1 MRDAMKS
8 KTGPVVMNGRAA
20 LRVLLFV
27 LLTGLLLSG
36 CGQTAG
42 SDTPDDP
49 VEEQERTDI
58 SAEMP
63 ERQAEAIAVIIGETS
78 YSVPAFNY
86 YYFSALNDIIQNA
99 GSTASF
105 LNLDPAKDLSEQDC
119 PLSKDGGSW
128 DDYLRSAV
136 LDHLKDVTALG
147 TAAANEGVSLSKGQE
162 YEIDQQMEYLALQA
176 SDAGYEGLTAC
187 LEAQYGSGMS
197 EELMRDILTKQR
209 LCEVYKAH
217 VQAQYDFSDDELAG
231 YYRDHLYEYSAYS
244 WLYAFAGNNDR
255 PETAEICGELAAIH
269 DKQTFTDRCID
280 LTGREVYTMTD
291 VSGQELGDPEAPDA
305 VWLSDPN
312 RAEGDTFTGDT
323 GSSSYVLYYLSRN
336 DYGFEEDEDSS
347 SSEWRVKAFKGLRD
361 QTFDQ
366 WLETAVAGLEIA
378 GGEGWE
384 SVGR

>member
-1 MRDAMKS
+1 
-8 KTGPVVMNGRAA
+8 MNGRAA

-63 ERQAEAIAVIIGETS
+63 ERQAEAIAVTIGETS

-105 LNLDPAKDLSEQDC
+105 LNLDTAKDLSEQDC
-119 PLSKDGGSW
+119 PLSEDGGSW

-231 YYRDHLYEYSAYS
+231 YYRDHLYEYSATPGCMR
-244 WLYAFAGNNDR
+244 LPA
-255 PETAEICGELAAIH
+255 TM
-269 DKQTFTDRCID
+269 
-280 LTGREVYTMTD
+280 TGRRRRRFAVNWRLFMISRPLRTG
-291 VSGQELGDPEAPDA
+291 VS
-305 VWLSDPN
+305 
-312 RAEGDTFTGDT
+312 
-323 GSSSYVLYYLSRN
+323 
-336 DYGFEEDEDSS
+336 
-347 SSEWRVKAFKGLRD
+347 
-361 QTFDQ
+361 
-366 WLETAVAGLEIA
+366 I
-378 GGEGWE
+378 
-384 SVGR
+384 